1 MSYHFYDMGFKDG
14 YKKAL
19 QQLDEQQ
26 MGGGNVGGVLPGP
39 GVLPGDVRTPGA
51 RPIGRIEKFT
61 RPGGGR
67 DRRSATSGDL
77 DTQQEYGLEDG
88 IDFFATVGPFLPY
101 FKPGGFG
108 QGPRPDHPMY
118 EFWREAKPG
127 MPAHYDVPME
137 FDLDG
142 DGEISG
148 REFRIFRR
156 YVIDRAGN
164 VRM

>member
-19 QQLDEQQ
+19 QQLDEQRGG
-26 MGGGNVGGVLPGP
+26 MGGGMN
-39 GVLPGDVRTPGA
+39 VLPGDVQTGPGGGKPPA
-51 RPIGRIEKFT
+51 SKISGNFPIRA
-61 RPGGGR
+61 GGR

-88 IDFFATVGPFLPY
+88 IDSFATGGPRIPY

-108 QGPRPDHPMY
+108 QGPREGHPMY
-118 EFWREAKPG
+118 EFWREATPG

-142 DGEISG
+142 DGEISY
-148 REFRIFRR
+148 REFRIFRQ